1 MLAGLGQIAGAVV
14 AVSVIGGVTIAVIGK
29 EVLINQND
37 TLADKAEDSLIRLGY
52 VSEGIVKGAM
62 VSVPPC
68 IVALIV
74 LNYGLKAQKS
84 LVGGVQIPLPLI
96 LAAPAIGASVIAIA
110 GVYYYANEAGDEWK
124 ETTVEEANNLINSGY
139 TFLGNL
145 GEDIG
150 EGLEA
155 IGAGIAD
162 LGEDVGRGTLRV
174 IKGAGIAVIEGA
186 EDVFDY
192 TYNKIAPHRVEAISV
207 LTAMLVYT
215 TTAVIIFKKIRGAN

>member
-1 MLAGLGQIAGAVV
+1 MALWVCTWGVESLMLAGLGQIAGAVV

-84 LVGGVQIPLPLI
+84 LVGGV
-96 LAAPAIGASVIAIA
+96 
-110 GVYYYANEAGDEWK
+110 
-124 ETTVEEANNLINSGY
+124 
-139 TFLGNL
+139 
-145 GEDIG
+145 
-150 EGLEA
+150 
-155 IGAGIAD
+155 
-162 LGEDVGRGTLRV
+162 
-174 IKGAGIAVIEGA
+174 
-186 EDVFDY
+186 
-192 TYNKIAPHRVEAISV
+192 
-207 LTAMLVYT
+207 
-215 TTAVIIFKKIRGAN
+215 